1 MDLFSLL
8 DELRVHAKNGLRYAD
23 DPYDEFRYNRI
34 LDLVSEYYG
43 EAIDL
48 PPAESKERLRRDLG
62 YVTPNVGGEAVIFDS
77 EGRVLLMKR
86 ADDGTWC
93 LPCGFVDPGE
103 SPDETAVREAKEE
116 TGLDVRVTD
125 LIGVYHCSPNATTS
139 PHGHVAVCYL
149 CEREGGTL
157 SLSYEGTEL
166 VYRRITDVEN
176 WHRYHEEF
184 ARDAWERRF
193 SADSPNG

>member
-1 MDLFSLL
+1 MDLLSLL

-23 DPYDEFRYNRI
+23 DPYDEHRYGRI

-48 PPAESKERLRRDLG
+48 PSAESKERLRRDLG
-62 YVTPNVGGEAVIFDS
+62 YVTPNVGGEAAIFDDD
-77 EGRVLLMKR
+77 GRILLMKR
-86 ADDGTWC
+86 TDDGTWC

-103 SPDETAVREAKEE
+103 SPAEAAVREAEEE
-116 TGLDVRVTD
+116 TGLDVRVAD

-139 PHGHVAVCYL
+139 PHGHVAIAYL

-157 SLSYEGTEL
+157 SLSHEGEALEYREL
-166 VYRRITDVEN
+166 NEVEN
-176 WHRYHEEF
+176 WHRNHEALATD
-184 ARDAWERRF
+184 AREIWSGR
-193 SADSPNG
+193 